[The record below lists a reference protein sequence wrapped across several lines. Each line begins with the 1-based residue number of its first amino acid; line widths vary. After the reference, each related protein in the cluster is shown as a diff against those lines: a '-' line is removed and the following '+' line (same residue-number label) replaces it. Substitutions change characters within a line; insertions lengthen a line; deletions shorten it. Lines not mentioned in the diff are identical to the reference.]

1 MGYLER
7 NLLST
12 QDLSGITS
20 GSLGIT
26 SGSRVPTILPTA
38 IPDTT
43 YLGSARSTTLQQ
55 PFALTIFGD
64 TARATGSET
73 SSTGTCSAIR
83 IASGVVRALWNRFT
97 TRVPF
102 TLPWLRWIS
111 LHLLSDDKWRPQVCL
126 PNHEQMGM
134 ELIQPM
140 QMDVRLVLF
149 PRTSC
154 PCDIRHRSTLGLVRC
169 ILSISAIRP
178 VPRYVC
184 MPQRLR
190 GHHQCYDQNGLLHL
204 DTYHHYCV
212 RWVPACP
219 HFCQL
224 LS

>member
-43 YLGSARSTTLQQ
+43 YLGSARSTTLLQ

-64 TARATGSET
+64 GPSDAARAAASET
-73 SSTGTCSAIR
+73 SSTGTTFSATR
-83 IASGVVRALWNRFT
+83 IALGCGPCYLELPSLYSSSCALHCINQCD
-97 TRVPF
+97 P
-102 TLPWLRWIS
+102 LCAS
-111 LHLLSDDKWRPQVCL
+111 LHMRASAPLSHPW
-126 PNHEQMGM
+126 
-134 ELIQPM
+134 
-140 QMDVRLVLF
+140 
-149 PRTSC
+149 
-154 PCDIRHRSTLGLVRC
+154 
-169 ILSISAIRP
+169 
-178 VPRYVC
+178 
-184 MPQRLR
+184 
-190 GHHQCYDQNGLLHL
+190 CYYQDSLLHL
-204 DTYHHYCV
+204 DTFHHYCV

-219 HFCQL
+219 HFCQR